1 MNRKQKYDSILEME
15 SVDKLTHGEHPSR
28 SAFYR
33 ALETGRVAGAYNCAI
48 VITSN
53 DPLKSYTFRSNNNWI
68 SFDQFLDLVPIPCK
82 ESK

>member
-1 MNRKQKYDSILEME
+1 MNRKQKYDAILEME
-15 SVDKLTHGEHPSR
+15 SVDKLTCGEHPSR

-53 DPLKSYTFRSNNNWI
+53 DPLKSYTFRSNNISGDWI
-68 SFDQFLDLVPIPCK
+68 SFDQVLDLVADY
-82 ESK
+82 E